1 MTLQLSGGI
10 SFADIQNF
18 FGGANPIGIN
28 EYYNNNESQF
38 TKGVSG
44 VPNSGSAISLQQFYG
59 KVKRA
64 WPLKVESTYA
74 NFGLPW
80 GLGNTSIMWLT
91 GASGVNSTRTNG
103 STFNN
108 IGSSGAHR
116 ANFINCQSLILQAM
130 PGDTLTFQMS
140 IGATDNYFT
149 LASLLINLGA
159 GWFLVSAP
167 HGNGSH
173 TKSAS
178 YTIPT
183 TTAPGNYG
191 IAIYC
196 DYNNAASVNFSS
208 ANFYSL
214 QVVNN

>member
-1 MTLQLSGGI
+1 MRYLSQI
-10 SFADIQNF
+10 YKVSS
-18 FGGANPIGIN
+18 GGANPIGIN
-28 EYYNNNESQF
+28 EYYNNDESQF

-44 VPNSGSAISLQQFYG
+44 VPNRGSSISLQQFYG
-59 KVKRA
+59 KVKRV
-64 WPLKVESTYA
+64 WSLPVESTFT
-74 NFGLPW
+74 NFDAIPW

-108 IGSSGAHR
+108 IGSSGANR
-116 ANFINCQSLILQAM
+116 ANFINCQNLILEAM
-130 PGDTLTFQMS
+130 PGDTLTFHMS
-140 IGATDNYFT
+140 IGANANYFT
-149 LASLLINLGA
+149 LASLLINLGK
-159 GWFLVSAP
+159 GWFLVAAP

-173 TKSAS
+173 TKAAT

-196 DYNNAASVNFSS
+196 DYDHASSATWSS